1 MNTGSLAFVTGIGI
15 VVAATASIAQEAPRL
30 PPTDAVKLSEIIVKV
45 EAREGFRYVD
55 DVEWDD
61 DGYYTVVYFTKDNA
75 KVEINYDTSGEP
87 KAGN

>member
-1 MNTGSLAFVTGIGI
+1 MNVGSLGYVTVIGLAL
-15 VVAATASIAQEAPRL
+15 AATNAFAQEPPRL
-30 PPTDAVKLSEIIVKV
+30 PPTDAMKLSEIIAKV

-55 DVEWDD
+55 DVDWDD

-75 KVEINYDTSGEP
+75 KVEINYDTTGEP

>member
-1 MNTGSLAFVTGIGI
+1 M
-15 VVAATASIAQEAPRL
+15 
-30 PPTDAVKLSEIIVKV
+30 KLSEIIAKV

-55 DVEWDD
+55 DVDWDD

-75 KVEINYDTSGEP
+75 KVEINYDTTGEP